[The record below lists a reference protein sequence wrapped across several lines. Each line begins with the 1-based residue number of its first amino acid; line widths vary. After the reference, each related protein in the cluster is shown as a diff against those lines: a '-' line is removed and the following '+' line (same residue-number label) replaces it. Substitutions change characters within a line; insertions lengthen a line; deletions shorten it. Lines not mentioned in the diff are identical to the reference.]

1 MTDAQSVTDTV
12 QPTGNNE
19 KETVVVVGKES
30 VGKSELVAGLSG
42 TTPTTGNFRG
52 TTVDVERYETDEF
65 VFVDTPGILLGT
77 DTETTRTAISAV
89 EETETVLLVVP
100 ATNIDDDLE
109 ALLPLVQGKVGA
121 IAVTFWDKVENPTE
135 ARDEL
140 NALAEDLG
148 VPLAPA
154 DARNVSRV
162 ATDGGS
168 AAIDGLKAVSSSARS
183 ATLTSSRGGF
193 TDRQVFISTRRKRFS
208 SIRFSA
214 RSSVLPCSCCLPQL
228 QSTSQTLRL
237 PNSPPE

>member
-1 MTDAQSVTDTV
+1 MTDARSVTGTV
-12 QPTGNNE
+12 QSTENNE

-52 TTVDVERYETDEF
+52 TTVDVERYESDEF

-89 EETETVLLVVP
+89 EETETVLLVVR
-100 ATNIDDDLE
+100 ATNIDDHLE
-109 ALLPLVQGKVGA
+109 DLLPLVQGKVGA

-148 VPLAPA
+148 VPLAPV
-154 DARNVSRV
+154 DARDVFHV
-162 ATDGGS
+162 ATDSGS
-168 AAIDGLKAVSSSARS
+168 AAIDGTDCNQFVSALHNADEFPGRV
-183 ATLTSSRGGF
+183 
-193 TDRQVFISTRRKRFS
+193 DRQTGVH
-208 SIRFSA
+208 
-214 RSSVLPCSCCLPQL
+214 LD
-228 QSTSQTLRL
+228 
-237 PNSPPE
+237 PPETVLEHPPLSPSVSTALLLLPAAAAVHFADAAAAELSPQ

>member
-1 MTDAQSVTDTV
+1 MTDARSVTGTV
-12 QPTGNNE
+12 QLTENNE

-30 VGKSELVAGLSG
+30 VGKSELVAGLAG
-42 TTPTTGNFRG
+42 TTSTTGNFRG
-52 TTVDVERYETDEF
+52 TTVDVERYEFDEF

-121 IAVTFWDKVENPTE
+121 IAVTFWDKVENLTE

-162 ATDGGS
+162 ATDGG
-168 AAIDGLKAVSSSARS
+168 GAR
-183 ATLTSSRGGF
+183 
-193 TDRQVFISTRRKRFS
+193 
-208 SIRFSA
+208 
-214 RSSVLPCSCCLPQL
+214 
-228 QSTSQTLRL
+228 
-237 PNSPPE
+237 